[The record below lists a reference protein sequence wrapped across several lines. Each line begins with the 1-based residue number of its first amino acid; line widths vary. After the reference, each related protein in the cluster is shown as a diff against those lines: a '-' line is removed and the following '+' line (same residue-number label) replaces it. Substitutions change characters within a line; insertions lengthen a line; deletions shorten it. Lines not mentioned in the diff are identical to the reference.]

1 MAQATKTTLDAILK
15 EFYLGPVQEQ
25 LNNEVL
31 VLNLFEKMSVDWNGK
46 KAIVPIHTARNS
58 SVEFKTE
65 TDPLPTAQVQTY
77 KRLEIEAKY
86 LYGRFEITGVA
97 VASARNGGK
106 GAFIG
111 WMEAEMNKLVDD
123 IKNSANHNLVTGGD
137 IIGFITSSTNATVQA
152 FQGNFSKITVGD
164 ALHVL
169 DASQPGFQSDG
180 TTMKNTTFLDS
191 TAGTGVA
198 DTVTVINE
206 AAGLLTFNAAITPP
220 AGATGYANAVRRGTT
235 LAAGGVESVGILSN
249 LFGGGVKA
257 TGAGEVEHFGVV
269 RGGNAREA
277 TLDCVVRS
285 VNPTNGAG
293 AASLGD
299 LTSERIQI
307 VLDDV
312 NELSGESPDCIL
324 VHPTTRSNY
333 VGMLT
338 STMQATSRGGAS
350 NGDGGFLDLSYGN
363 IPMKVS
369 RHVPK
374 GMMIFLS
381 LKTWKLL
388 ELQSGG
394 FADLDGS
401 ALSRVAD
408 KDAWEGFYRWYYNTV
423 CVRPN
428 ANAVLTGIDIYS

>member
-15 EFYLGPVQEQ
+15 EYYLGPVQEQ
-25 LNNEVL
+25 LNQEIL

-46 KAIVPIHTARNS
+46 KAIIPIHTARNS
-58 SVEFKTE
+58 SVAFKTE
-65 TDPLPTAQVQTY
+65 TDNLPTAQVQTY

-97 VASARNGGK
+97 IASARNGGK

-123 IKNSANHNLVTGGD
+123 IKNAANHELVTGGD
-137 IIGFITSSTNATVQA
+137 IIGFISSSGANATHS
-152 FQGNFSKITVGD
+152 FQGDFSKVTAGN
-164 ALHVL
+164 ALHIL
-169 DASQPGFQSDG
+169 DASEPGFQADG

-198 DTVTVINE
+198 ETVNTVNE
-206 AAGLLTFNAAITPP
+206 AAGLLVFAAPVTPP
-220 AGATGYANAVRRGTT
+220 AGTKGYANAVRRGTT
-235 LAAGGVESVGILSN
+235 LAASGVETVGILSN
-249 LFGGGVKA
+249 LFGGGVIA

-285 VNPTNGAG
+285 VSPNNAAG
-293 AASLGD
+293 YAD
-299 LTSERIQI
+299 LTSERIQV
-307 VLDDV
+307 VLDEV

-338 STMQATSRGGAS
+338 ATMQTTSRGGAS

-374 GMMIFLS
+374 GMMVFLS

-401 ALSRVAD
+401 TLSRVTE
-408 KDAWEGFYRWYYNTV
+408 KDAFEGFYRWYYNTV
-423 CVRPN
+423 CTRPN